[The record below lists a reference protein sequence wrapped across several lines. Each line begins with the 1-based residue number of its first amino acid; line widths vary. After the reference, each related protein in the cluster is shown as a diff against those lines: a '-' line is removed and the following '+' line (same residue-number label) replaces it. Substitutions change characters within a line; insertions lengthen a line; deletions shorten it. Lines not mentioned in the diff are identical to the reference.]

1 MSRKPLNNQ
10 KLQSLQVED
19 IDTVLQMLNRY
30 LNAQDIKP
38 LLASLETLKTDPQNT
53 AHQEQVADA
62 FHELGPY
69 QGAVLTYAPLLHI
82 FSSDDPFADL

>member
-1 MSRKPLNNQ
+1 MSRKPLNNK

-38 LLASLETLKTDPQNT
+38 LLASLETLKTDPQNA

-62 FHELGPY
+62 FHELGPF
-69 QGAVLTYAPLLHI
+69 QGAALTYAPLLHI